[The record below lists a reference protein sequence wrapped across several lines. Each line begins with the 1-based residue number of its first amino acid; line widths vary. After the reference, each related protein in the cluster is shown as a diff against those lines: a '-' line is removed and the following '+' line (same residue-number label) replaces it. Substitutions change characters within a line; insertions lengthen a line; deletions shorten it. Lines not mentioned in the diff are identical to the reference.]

1 MYREEEA
8 DGMSLLIKTPVQYVW
23 AAINVRAEVVLIRMQ
38 PSQLPLLNCNVR
50 HEGRLV
56 NFDHLFNPLY

>member
-1 MYREEEA
+1 
-8 DGMSLLIKTPVQYVW
+8 MSLLIKTPVQYVW